1 MDELRAAAERV
12 AKYIR
17 KKEPDMLSVGK
28 PMQAFMADVRKVAAA
43 YLAEHPADDAEPV
56 TEDWLLSIGFTRNKI
71 DQVILILESKDLGR
85 AMTYITISPCELCIE
100 SDDGGSIWL
109 GERTR
114 GDVRTLCRALGVEMK
129 EGE

>member
-1 MDELRAAAERV
+1 MSELRAAAERL
-12 AKYIR
+12 R
-17 KKEPDMLSVGK
+17 GK
-28 PMQAFMADVRKVAAA
+28 GRASGYFGSHLHCLDYKALATH

-56 TEDWLLSIGFTRNKI
+56 TEDWLLSVGFTRNKI

-114 GDVRTLCRALGVEMK
+114 GDVRTLCRALGVEKK